1 MNLLLD
7 THVLIWS
14 LENHPGLSDAAREAI
29 IDGENLVFISAVS
42 VWEIS
47 VKQAMGKLHVPD
59 NLIEE
64 IQIHRFTP
72 LEINLQHAH
81 LAGRLPAIHKDP
93 FDRMLIA
100 QSMLEKLTIVTRD
113 QIMSQYDIPV
123 LRA

>member
-1 MNLLLD
+1 VTTCL
-7 THVLIWS
+7 
-14 LENHPGLSDAAREAI
+14 
-29 IDGENLVFISAVS
+29 NLVFASAVS

-72 LEINLQHAH
+72 LEIHLPHAY

-100 QSMLEKLTIVTRD
+100 QSILEKLTIVTRD
-113 QIMSQYDIPV
+113 QIMSHYDV
-123 LRA
+123 TVVRA

>member
-7 THVLIWS
+7 THVLIWA
-14 LENHPGLSDAAREAI
+14 LENNPGLSESAREAI
-29 IDGENLVFISAVS
+29 VEGENLIFVSAVS

-59 NLIEE
+59 NMIKE

-100 QSMLEKLTIVTRD
+100 QSILERLTIVTRD
-113 QIMSQYDIPV
+113 QIINQYDVSV
-123 LRA
+123 LKA

>member
-7 THVLIWS
+7 THVLIWT
-14 LENHPGLSDAAREAI
+14 LENNPRLSDSAREAI
-29 IDGENLVFISAVS
+29 VDGENLVFVSAVS

-47 VKQAMGKLHVPD
+47 VKQAMGKLDVPD

-81 LAGRLPAIHKDP
+81 FASRLPAIHKDP

-100 QSMLEKLTIVTRD
+100 QSMLEKLTFVTRD
-113 QIMSQYDIPV
+113 QIMNQYDVTV
-123 LRA
+123 LNA

>member
-7 THVLIWS
+7 THVLIWA
-14 LENHPGLSDAAREAI
+14 LENNPRLSESARAAIVE
-29 IDGENLVFISAVS
+29 GENLVFASAVS

-47 VKQAMGKLHVPD
+47 VKQAMGKLQVPD
-59 NLIEE
+59 NLIKE

-113 QIMSQYDIPV
+113 QVMNQDDVIV
-123 LRA
+123 LKA

>member
-7 THVLIWS
+7 THVLIWA
-14 LENHPGLSDAAREAI
+14 LENNPGISDSAREAI
-29 IDGENLVFISAVS
+29 VDGENLVFASAVS

-47 VKQAMGKLHVPD
+47 VKKAMGKLHVPD

-72 LEINLQHAH
+72 LKINLQHAH
-81 LAGRLPAIHKDP
+81 LAGGLPAIHKDP

-100 QSMLEKLTIVTRD
+100 QSILEKLTIVTRD
-113 QIMSQYDIPV
+113 QIMNQYNVTV

>member
-7 THVLIWS
+7 THALIWT
-14 LENHPGLSDAAREAI
+14 LENNPSLSDSARDAI
-29 IDGENLVFISAVS
+29 VNGENLVFVSAVS

-64 IQIHRFTP
+64 IKIHRFTP

-113 QIMSQYDIPV
+113 QIINQYEVTV

>member
-1 MNLLLD
+1 MGKD
-7 THVLIWS
+7 YS
-14 LENHPGLSDAAREAI
+14 AREAI
-29 IDGENLVFISAVS
+29 IDGENLLFASAVS

-64 IQIHRFTP
+64 IKIHRFTP

-81 LAGRLPAIHKDP
+81 LAGKLPVIHKDP

-113 QIMSQYDIPV
+113 QIMNQYDVTV
-123 LRA
+123 LKA

>member
-7 THVLIWS
+7 THTLIWA
-14 LENHPGLSDAAREAI
+14 LENNPTLSTASREAI
-29 IDGENLVFISAVS
+29 IDGENLVFVSAVS

-47 VKQAMGKLHVPD
+47 VKQALGKLCVPD

-72 LEINLQHAH
+72 LEIDYQHAQ
-81 LAGRLPAIHKDP
+81 LAGKLPSIHKDP

-100 QSMLEKLTIVTRD
+100 QSMIEKLTIVTRD
-113 QIMSQYDIPV
+113 QFIEQYEVSVIK
-123 LRA
+123 A

>member
-7 THVLIWS
+7 THVLIWA
-14 LENHPGLSDAAREAI
+14 LENNPRLSDSAREAI
-29 IDGENLVFISAVS
+29 VDGENLVFASAVS

-47 VKQAMGKLHVPD
+47 VKQAMGKLDVPD

-72 LEINLQHAH
+72 LEINLQHAR

-100 QSMLEKLTIVTRD
+100 QAILEKLTIVTRD
-113 QIMSQYDIPV
+113 QIINQYDVTV